1 MRANVEVLI
10 LEDDVEELER
20 LRQHFVRRRYH
31 ALAARSAAHAIRTL
45 RNNLESNRPA
55 VAVVDWDLRAAPDQS
70 YSSTDFLSILARQ
83 VPECLPI
90 VYSANVDSFRVRSDI
105 QRAHPRAWLHD
116 KLDGDESLLAR
127 LDRMLDRSVGDLC
140 VKGGSVVIH
149 MPSGAEHHHR
159 EAVRL
164 VVHHPE
170 VVTFH
175 SDTATRAVRRFGDW
189 LRERQSEMA
198 VLSQG
203 NRRYGLVAR
212 G

>member
-1 MRANVEVLI
+1 MKANVEVLI
-10 LEDDVEELER
+10 LEDDAEELEQLKR
-20 LRQHFVRRRYH
+20 HFLRKRYH
-31 ALAARSAAHAIRTL
+31 PLGARSAAHAIRTL
-45 RNNLESNRPA
+45 RNNLESSRPA
-55 VAVVDWDLRAAPDQS
+55 IAVVDWDLRQAPDHS

-116 KLDGDESLLAR
+116 KREGDESLLAR
-127 LDRMLDRSVGDLC
+127 LDRMLDKCVGDLC
-140 VKGGSVVIH
+140 VKDGSVVVH
-149 MPSGAEHHHR
+149 LPSGGEHHHR

-175 SDTATRAVRRFGDW
+175 SDTATKAVRRFGDW
-189 LRERQSEMA
+189 LRQQGSTMA

-203 NRRYGLVAR
+203 NRRYRLLEMR
-212 G
+212 